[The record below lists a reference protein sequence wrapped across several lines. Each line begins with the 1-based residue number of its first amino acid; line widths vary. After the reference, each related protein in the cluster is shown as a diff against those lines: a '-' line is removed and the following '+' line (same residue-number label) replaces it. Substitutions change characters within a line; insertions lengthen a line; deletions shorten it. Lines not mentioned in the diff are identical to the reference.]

1 MWKLTI
7 EDDEGKQTTLPLAHD
22 EYSLGRAEVNSVRLT
37 DRNISRKH
45 AVLVKNSQ
53 GWLLQDLDSYN
64 GTFVNGVRVA
74 GEQHL
79 RHADLVQL
87 GDYRLEVVDESL
99 LAVPMPAP
107 EGRGTTLSPLHTRP
121 DRLVMIVGPTPGAE
135 YALDGDRLSIG
146 RSEECSVS
154 INHSSVSRLH
164 ADLLK
169 IDKGRYEVIDQGSA
183 NGIRING
190 VELKRGLLEAG
201 DALELG
207 DVRLRFV
214 GAGKIFRPVE
224 TSLLNPIVTPGGVA
238 GQGALGGQSGAWK
251 IVVGLVLLAVVAGAA
266 VYALTRSDP
275 GDDKQVE
282 SAQASKPEEQE
293 RIQLQRAKESL
304 DRGEYDKAHQLAQ
317 QLPEASTVRQ
327 DPLFREVENRWAQWA
342 VERGQDKALST
353 SQRYE
358 LLASVAGTQ
367 TVDAAMRDRAIDLM
381 AKVIEEDPSL
391 PPVNPAIRGSRLP
404 GGGGTNSYVP
414 QPVPQPVQ
422 TSVSSPTKI
431 VDPPAAN
438 VPEMSGYAAQRK
450 SLEPKVWG
458 GRASV
463 EEIKMLRA
471 ICNHMGDKACRDRAG
486 AMLKQ
491 KEASGP

>member
-22 EYSLGRAEVNSVRLT
+22 EYALGRDEANSIRLT

-45 AVLVKNSQ
+45 AVLSKNGQ
-53 GWLLQDLDSYN
+53 GWTVRDLDSYN

-74 GEQHL
+74 GDQHL

-87 GDYRLEVVDESL
+87 GDYRLEVIDESL
-99 LAVPMPAP
+99 LAVPTPAP

-135 YALDGDRLSIG
+135 FALDGERLNIG

-164 ADLLK
+164 AELLK

-224 TSLLNPIVTPGGVA
+224 TSLLNPVVTPAGAHGAQSGLRGGGGTWKIAVA
-238 GQGALGGQSGAWK
+238 LVLLVALGG
-251 IVVGLVLLAVVAGAA
+251 AA
-266 VYALTRSDP
+266 IFAITHTP
-275 GDDKQVE
+275 TDDGKQVE
-282 SAQASKPEEQE
+282 GAAATRPEDQE
-293 RIQLQRAKESL
+293 RGLLQRAKEAL
-304 DRGEYDKAHQLAQ
+304 DRGEYDKAHDLAQ
-317 QLPEASTVRQ
+317 QIPEASVVRQ
-327 DPLFREVENRWAQWA
+327 DPLFREVENRWAQRNI
-342 VERGQDKALST
+342 ERGQDGSLST
-353 SQRYE
+353 AQRYE
-358 LLASVAGTQ
+358 LLASVAGTP
-367 TVDAAMRDRAIDLM
+367 TVDANLRDRAIELM
-381 AKVIEEDPSL
+381 AVVVEQDPTL
-391 PPVNPAIRGSRLP
+391 PPPPERMRPNQKRPP
-404 GGGGTNSYVP
+404 GGTATTTP
-414 QPVPQPVQ
+414 
-422 TSVSSPTKI
+422 TSKTAPNQSPTTTSKTQET
-431 VDPPAAN
+431 AAAQ
-438 VPEMSGYAAQRK
+438 VPELSGYAAQRRQ
-450 SLEPKVWG
+450 LEPKVWG
-458 GRASV
+458 GRATI
-463 EEIKMLRA
+463 EEIKLLRA
-471 ICNHMGDKACRDRAG
+471 YCSHMEDKACRDRAT

-491 KEASGP
+491 REAAGQ